1 MLVKLHV
8 NIFEILFTGS
18 VTGQAVLKC
27 ATPSQN
33 HQTVASVLMSRNL
46 LLLDI
51 AAA

>member
-8 NIFEILFTGS
+8 NIFEFLFIGS
-18 VTGQAVLKC
+18 VTGQAVQKC

-33 HQTVASVLMSRNL
+33 HQTVASILMAIN

-51 AAA
+51 EPI